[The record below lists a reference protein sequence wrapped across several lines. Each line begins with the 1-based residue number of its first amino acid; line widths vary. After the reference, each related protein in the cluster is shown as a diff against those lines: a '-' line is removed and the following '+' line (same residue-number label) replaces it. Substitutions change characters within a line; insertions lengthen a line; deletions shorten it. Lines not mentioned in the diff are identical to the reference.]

1 MVCLILES
9 NIGQKYIRKWSPIM
23 GGSCLEPITIYALQG
38 QWTILVQRSDAS
50 DLPLNL
56 RFGIGFENTKPVD
69 FLQHMCLSEWD
80 RLHTVVCWWLAP
92 YGARQGHALPA
103 FEWIAVVFYFRQ
115 HHGIQA
121 SNISHFLAIFSV
133 LTQLFYQGALH
144 RTSFNQ
150 IWHQVNPRL
159 LWLWNLYVG
168 TKEWH

>member
-1 MVCLILES
+1 M
-9 NIGQKYIRKWSPIM
+9 R

-38 QWTILVQRSDAS
+38 QWTILVQRSGAS

-56 RFGIGFENTKPVD
+56 RFGFGLGFENTKPVD

-103 FEWIAVVFYFRQ
+103 FEWIAVVFIF
-115 HHGIQA
+115 G
-121 SNISHFLAIFSV
+121 NIMEFSH
-133 LTQLFYQGALH
+133 LH
-144 RTSFNQ
+144 SHQ
-150 IWHQVNPRL
+150 IVCTCLRYSAFWPIYCTRL
-159 LWLWNLYVG
+159 LYIEPVLIRSDIRLIIQDYWNLYVG